1 MQRTKA
7 MLARLLED
15 AASCHDA
22 GQPYGLGRSTV
33 ERNIKTL
40 VCLVAEAGE
49 LPGVEAEA
57 LESIQGLRSHAG
69 AIMEAVR
76 RFQAKATTTQLP
88 EPDLTAEELQR
99 GASRV
104 RERSSNANRDVALL
118 FVLLGTGL
126 KPLELARI
134 RVQDYLHPDGRARLL
149 STLPACAAIDGK
161 PRPLFLDSE
170 RLLEALDAYLLERHR
185 RSIGAGEPASYRG
198 LDPDSALFLTD
209 KGKSFELKPRAG
221 GSKGMTCP
229 VLARTLRVAF
239 KRAGW
244 RWVNAHDA
252 RRLVARRLVANGAS
266 EQQLCE
272 LLGLM
277 HVRAARALL
286 MGEARPTKVVARNL
300 V

>member
-1 MQRTKA
+1 M
-7 MLARLLED
+7 
-15 AASCHDA
+15 
-22 GQPYGLGRSTV
+22 
-33 ERNIKTL
+33 
-40 VCLVAEAGE
+40 
-49 LPGVEAEA
+49 
-57 LESIQGLRSHAG
+57 
-69 AIMEAVR
+69 
-76 RFQAKATTTQLP
+76 
-88 EPDLTAEELQR
+88 
-99 GASRV
+99 
-104 RERSSNANRDVALL
+104 
-118 FVLLGTGL
+118 
-126 KPLELARI
+126 
-134 RVQDYLHPDGRARLL
+134 QDYLHLDGRPRLS
-149 STLPACAAIDGK
+149 STLPACAAIDGR

-170 RLLEALDAYLLERHR
+170 RLREALDAYLVERRR

-209 KGKSFELKPRAG
+209 KGKSFELKPRAD

-277 HVRAARALL
+277 HVRSARALL
-286 MGEARPTKVVARNL
+286 MGEERPTKVVARNL